1 MTAAST
7 TIRVSHAQRS
17 RLKGLAERRS
27 ASMADTLDA
36 ALEALHRDEFY
47 RSMADAERTLRA
59 DTDGCAEFERERDQ
73 WFNAQLT

>member
-1 MTAAST
+1 MTATST

-47 RSMADAERTLRA
+47 RSMADAERTLRS
-59 DTDGCAEFERERDQ
+59 DTDAWAEFEGERDQ
-73 WFNAQLT
+73 WLNAQLT